1 MAKDKNPFQILVIED
16 NPGDF
21 ILVKEYLLEQIH
33 EPSIVHAN
41 NFVRASE
48 ILYRTTSEFD
58 VILLDITL
66 PDKSGQDL
74 LTEILQHAGTQPV
87 IILTGFADIE
97 FSIQAISGGASDY
110 LLKDDL
116 NASSLYKSIVY
127 CRERK
132 KTLMELRE
140 SEQRYSNLFHLSPQ
154 PMWVCNI
161 KTLQFMDVNSA
172 AISHYGY
179 SQQEFMSMTVNEI
192 WEQNAGESVQYSLSS
207 DQPFQ
212 RGVVRNRKKDG
223 KVIHVD
229 WHCNPLT
236 YKGTEAVVILAHDI
250 TDTINYI
257 RDIEI
262 KNNKLVEIAW
272 IQSHVVRAPLARMMG
287 LIDLMKNPQIAAT
300 ERDDL
305 IEPLLASAYELDSLI
320 KDILARTYDT
330 DN

>member
-1 MAKDKNPFQILVIED
+1 MAKDKNPFRILVIED

-33 EPSIVHAN
+33 EPVIVHAN
-41 NFVRASE
+41 SFARASE
-48 ILYRTTSEFD
+48 MLYRITAEFD

-74 LTEILQHAGTQPV
+74 LTEILEHAGTQPV

-116 NASSLYKSIVY
+116 NASSLYKSIMY

-132 KTLMELRE
+132 KTLIALRE

-161 KTLQFMDVNSA
+161 KTLRFMDVNSA
-172 AISHYGY
+172 AIKHYGY
-179 SQQEFMSMTVNEI
+179 SQHEFMSMTVNEI
-192 WEQNAGESVQYSLSS
+192 WEPTSGESEQVSLSA

-212 RGVVRNRKKDG
+212 RGVVRNRKKNG
-223 KVIHVD
+223 EVIHVD

-236 YKGTEAVVILAHDI
+236 YKGTEASVILAHDI
-250 TDTINYI
+250 TETIKYI

-262 KNNKLVEIAW
+262 KNNKLIEIAW

-287 LIDLMKNPQIAAT
+287 LIELIKNPQIAAT

-305 IEPLLASAYELDSLI
+305 IKPLLTSAYELDSLI
-320 KDILARTYDT
+320 RDISARTYDT